1 MQNKVI
7 ASLNG
12 WMGGGAAFPS
22 WVGCVTEAEYWMN
35 MLDGK
40 TLVEL
45 WAGRA

>member
-12 WMGGGAAFPS
+12 WTGGGAVLPG
-22 WVGCVTEAEYWMN
+22 WVGCVIEAEYWMN
-35 MLDGK
+35 MLGGE

-45 WAGRA
+45 WAG